1 MPLLD
6 QVQSVCKTS
15 DVVNINKPEVKCSL
29 LDQAIKKPDV
39 WWNVLGHKLICEAQ
53 ETINSY
59 QFPWCSNEIIKL
71 EKKQIWTLSMFYI
84 KTLVQDVHVNL

>member
-1 MPLLD
+1 MFIAG
-6 QVQSVCKTS
+6 SGH
-15 DVVNINKPEVKCSL
+15 
-29 LDQAIKKPDV
+29 KKPDV

-71 EKKQIWTLSMFYI
+71 KKTRYGLFPCFILKHWFKMYMYI
-84 KTLVQDVHVNL
+84 FDFI